1 MIQNP
6 QNASISIGSPKG
18 IVSVFIPSLPEPA
31 MKINCHNA
39 QVTSQGF
46 SFCGKYLA
54 TVGSD
59 SSIKIWDIR
68 RTYNC
73 IAEYFSPFPVSSMD
87 ISQKNIMALGGK
99 SSVLMFKDWTRS
111 NERAKGYLKHVDH
124 KRRIVNS
131 VQFVP
136 YEDYLGVAMQGAFS
150 SITVPGSCS
159 VDFDSFTH
167 NVTGIKAQTRENA
180 VHKLLEKLPM
190 ESIVLN
196 PGQIGK
202 VDPTS
207 RDVLEKEK
215 QEEKRLKNAQK
226 IRNRKRKKRNKM
238 QAHKF
243 KQMQR
248 NEIIRNQIRED
259 KFARKE
265 LYRAE
270 EEKRISEGTRLNSNL
285 PDFVK
290 MGKKG

>member
-1 MIQNP
+1 
-6 QNASISIGSPKG
+6 
-18 IVSVFIPSLPEPA
+18 VV
-31 MKINCHNA
+31 
-39 QVTSQGF
+39 SQGF
-46 SFCGKYLA
+46 SSCGKYLA

-68 RTYNC
+68 RTYERV
-73 IAEYFSPFPVSSMD
+73 AEYFSPFAVSSMD

-99 SSVLMFKDWTRS
+99 TSVLMFKDWTK
-111 NERAKGYLKHVDH
+111 NAPERAQGYLKHIDH
-124 KRRIVNS
+124 KRRTIKS
-131 VQFVP
+131 VEFVP
-136 YEDYLGVAMQGAFS
+136 YEDFLGVGMQGAFS
-150 SITVPGSCS
+150 SIVVPGSCH

-167 NVTGIKAQTRENA
+167 NVHGIKAQTRENK

-207 RDVLEKEK
+207 REVLDKEKEL
-215 QEEKRLKNAQK
+215 ERREKNAQR

-259 KFARKE
+259 KFARKV
-265 LYRAE
+265 LYQAE
-270 EEKRISEGTRLNSNL
+270 EEKRIEEGNDLNNNL
-285 PDFVK
+285 SDFVK
-290 MGKKG
+290 MGRI